1 MKLKLF
7 RGSIGLAL
15 ALGVISCGTNTEN
28 NAEDEKSVLADST
41 EMVEAT
47 IITDSVEY
55 DTDDPAIWIH
65 PTNLAQS
72 LIVGTDKDS
81 LGGLFVF
88 NLDGKIVNSVKGIK
102 RPNNVDIEYGL
113 MLAGK
118 PVDIAVAAERQTG
131 NLRVFSLPDMK
142 PVDGGGL
149 PVFVGDTLPMYRD
162 LMGIGLYKSRAG
174 KIYAIAGRKTGPT
187 DGTYLAQYELMD
199 NGKGI
204 VAAKEVR
211 RFGNYSVVKEIE
223 AIFVDD
229 KMGYVYYSD
238 ENVGIRKY
246 YADPEK
252 GNEELALFGTT
263 GFTDD
268 HEGISMYATS
278 DSTGFILVSDQQ
290 AQAFRIF
297 TREGSNGNP
306 HDHVFLKT
314 VKVSALESDG
324 SEMIALPLGQF
335 TKGLFVAMSTDKT
348 FHYFKAEDI
357 LNGLLK
363 QGE

>member
-1 MKLKLF
+1 MKMKLF
-7 RGSIGLAL
+7 GGLTAL
-15 ALGVISCGTNTEN
+15 AFALGVLSCGTNTEN
-28 NAEDEKSVLADST
+28 NSGAEKHVKADSAQ
-41 EMVEAT
+41 MVQAA
-47 IITDSVEY
+47 IITDTVPN

-65 PTNLAQS
+65 PNDPAQS
-72 LIVGTDKDS
+72 LIVGTDKDA
-81 LGGLFVF
+81 LGGLYVF

-113 MLAGK
+113 MLGGS

-131 NLRVFSLPDMK
+131 KLRVFTLPDMK
-142 PVDGGGL
+142 PVDAGGI
-149 PVFVGDTLPMYRD
+149 PVFKGDTLPMYRD
-162 LMGIGLYKSRAG
+162 LMGIALYKSPTG

-204 VAAKEVR
+204 VQAKEVR
-211 RFGNYSVVKEIE
+211 RFGKYSGVKEIE

-229 KMGYVYYSD
+229 KMGYVYYCD

-252 GNEELALFGTT
+252 GNDELALFGIS

-268 HEGISMYATS
+268 NEGISMYATS

-290 AQAFRIF
+290 AQSFRIF
-297 TREGSNGNP
+297 AREGTKDNP
-306 HDHVFLKT
+306 HNHVFLKT

-324 SEMIALPLGQF
+324 SEMVSVPLGKF

-348 FHYFKAEDI
+348 FHYFYAEDI
-357 LNGLLK
+357 LGDLLK
-363 QGE
+363 

>member
-1 MKLKLF
+1 MDIFKF
-7 RGSIGLAL
+7 IGLSVYFLCVA
-15 ALGVISCGTNTEN
+15 ACVSCNTGTETNRGESEQQIKDSVIMIQ
-28 NAEDEKSVLADST
+28 AAV
-41 EMVEAT
+41 
-47 IITDSVEY
+47 ITDTVPN

-65 PTNLAQS
+65 PTDPAQS

-81 LGGLFVF
+81 LGGLYIF

-113 MLAGK
+113 TLGGK
-118 PVDIAVAAERQTG
+118 AVDIAVAAERQTG

-142 PVDGGGL
+142 PVDGGGI

-162 LMGIGLYKSRAG
+162 LMGIGLYKNPAG
-174 KIYAIAGRKTGPT
+174 KIYAIVGRKTGPT
-187 DGTYLAQYELMD
+187 DGRYLAQYELMD

-211 RFGNYSVVKEIE
+211 RFGNYSGVKEIE

-278 DSTGFILVSDQQ
+278 DGTGFILVSDQQ

-297 TREGSNGNP
+297 TREGTKDNS

-324 SEMIALPLGQF
+324 SEMVSIPLGRF
-335 TKGLFVAMSTDKT
+335 SKGLFVAMSTDKT
-348 FHYFKAEDI
+348 FHYFHAEDI
-357 LNGLLK
+357 LGDLLK
-363 QGE
+363 

>member
-1 MKLKLF
+1 MMKTKLS
-7 RGSIGLAL
+7 GGAIAMVIAIGML
-15 ALGVISCGTNTEN
+15 SCGTNTEN
-28 NAEDEKSVLADST
+28 NTEADKPLLGDSAQ
-41 EMVEAT
+41 MVQAT
-47 IITDSVEY
+47 IVTDTVEY
-55 DTDDPAIWIH
+55 DTDDPAIWVH
-65 PTNLAQS
+65 PTDPAQS

-88 NLDGKIVNSVKGIK
+88 NLDGKIVNKVAGIR

-113 MLAGK
+113 MLGGK

-131 NLRVFSLPDMK
+131 NLRIFSLPDMK
-142 PVDGGGL
+142 PVDGGGI
-149 PVFVGDTLPMYRD
+149 PVFVGDTLPEYRD
-162 LMGIGLYKSRAG
+162 LMGIALYKSPAG
-174 KIYAIAGRKTGPT
+174 KIYAIVGRKTGPT

-199 NGKGI
+199 DGKGI
-204 VAAKEVR
+204 VQAKEVR
-211 RFGNYSVVKEIE
+211 RFGKFSGIKEIE
-223 AIFVDD
+223 AILVDD
-229 KMGYVYYSD
+229 TMGYVYYCD

-246 YADPEK
+246 YADPAK
-252 GNEELALFGTT
+252 GNEELALFGTS
-263 GFTDD
+263 GFTEDN
-268 HEGISMYATS
+268 EGISMYATS

-306 HDHVFLKT
+306 HDHVFLKS

-324 SEMIALPLGQF
+324 SEMVALPLGQF

-363 QGE
+363 

>member
-1 MKLKLF
+1 MELKIFKNSL
-7 RGSIGLAL
+7 GLAL
-15 ALGVISCGTNTEN
+15 ALGMASCGTNS
-28 NAEDEKSVLADST
+28 EKNADS
-41 EMVEAT
+41 EKNVPADSAQMVQAT
-47 IITDSVEY
+47 IITDTVPN

-65 PTNLAQS
+65 PTDPAQS

-81 LGGLFVF
+81 LGGLYVF

-113 MLAGK
+113 MLGGK
-118 PVDIAVAAERQTG
+118 QVDIAVAAERQTG
-131 NLRVFSLPDMK
+131 KLRVFTLPDMK
-142 PVDGGGL
+142 PVDGGGI

-162 LMGIGLYKSRAG
+162 LMGIGLYKNPAG
-174 KIYAIAGRKTGPT
+174 KIYAIVGRKTGPT
-187 DGTYLAQYELMD
+187 DGRYLAQYELMD

-211 RFGNYSVVKEIE
+211 RFGNYSGVKEIE

-297 TREGSNGNP
+297 TREGTKDNS
-306 HDHVFLKT
+306 HDHVFLKS

-324 SEMIALPLGQF
+324 SEMVALPLGQF

-348 FHYFKAEDI
+348 FHYFKSEDI

-363 QGE
+363 